1 MRNAIN
7 SEEVYDVKI
16 LPIIAMLVL
25 IGTVAAIQPVQL
37 SGTSPDIAKALAN
50 NNTLDWSIDIN
61 MSIGPMTSE
70 LPESKAL
77 GPWAEDADV
86 FLWGTGPGLGIPSEP
101 IL

>member
-1 MRNAIN
+1 MR
-7 SEEVYDVKI
+7 I
-16 LPIIAMLVL
+16 LPIIALLVFV
-25 IGTVAAIQPVQL
+25 GVVAAIQPVQL
-37 SGTSPDIAKALAN
+37 SGTTPDFAKALAEN
-50 NNTLDWSIDIN
+50 NSLDWSIETN

-77 GPWAEDADV
+77 GPWSEDADV

>member
-1 MRNAIN
+1 M
-7 SEEVYDVKI
+7 KI
-16 LPIIAMLVL
+16 LPAIAMLVL
-25 IGTVAAIQPVQL
+25 IGAVAAIQPVQL
-37 SGTSPDIAKALAN
+37 SGTSPDVAKALAMN
-50 NNTLDWSIDIN
+50 NSLDWSIETN

-101 IL
+101 F

>member
-1 MRNAIN
+1 MR
-7 SEEVYDVKI
+7 I
-16 LPIIAMLVL
+16 LPIIALLVFV
-25 IGTVAAIQPVQL
+25 GVVAAIQPVQL
-37 SGTSPDIAKALAN
+37 SGTTPDFAKALAKN
-50 NNTLDWSIDIN
+50 NSLDWSIETN
-61 MSIGPMTSE
+61 MSNGTMTSE